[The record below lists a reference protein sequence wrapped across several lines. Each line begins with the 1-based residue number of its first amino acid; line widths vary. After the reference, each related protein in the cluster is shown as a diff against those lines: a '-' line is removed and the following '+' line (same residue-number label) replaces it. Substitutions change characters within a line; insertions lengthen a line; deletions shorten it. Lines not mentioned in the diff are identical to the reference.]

1 MLWLKDNLVGLLMAV
16 LVMGSSYL
24 NLYMKSE
31 ANEQAISV
39 QDVHLG
45 EVTGKVSVM
54 DLNLQILSTRATQL
68 EGQMSA
74 FTQSNLRLVT
84 ALDKLDTIYGT
95 LKVAGAVRDERIT
108 QLSHKIDKVENR
120 Q

>member
-16 LVMGSSYL
+16 LIMGSSYL

-31 ANEQAISV
+31 ANELAISV
-39 QDVHLG
+39 QRQQASDII
-45 EVTGKVSVM
+45 GKVAVM

-95 LKVAGAVRDERIT
+95 LKVAGAVRDEKIS
-108 QLSHKIDKVENR
+108 QLNTKLDKIEK
-120 Q
+120 